1 MKKVNIKK
9 FLVLF
14 SLLVCVFC
22 MTACDSS
29 NGTISTASAKLE
41 HKNMIIQVYQ
51 SYLTDWTTDMI
62 TYLDAND
69 SDKITSDAESA
80 YPLALINGKQY
91 IIDQNGLTAKT
102 IGFYNSWNSTRGELG
117 ALESIG
123 NINIAVNK
131 DTGKL
136 CTITVDAA
144 YEKNSKVS
152 FEFVIND
159 DFTLENGA
167 INPTYT
173 TGQKMTKAVM
183 NTIIGMGTVF
193 IVLIFISFIIGL
205 FKYISVF
212 ENKSKAKN
220 EASTDAQGV
229 NNAIAQIVSN
239 EEQEE
244 EVDDLELIA
253 VITAAIA
260 ASENTSTD
268 GLVVRS
274 IRKVNSRRK

>member
-1 MKKVNIKK
+1 
-9 FLVLF
+9 
-14 SLLVCVFC
+14 

-29 NGTISTASAKLE
+29 NGTISTTSAKLE
-41 HKNMIIQVYQ
+41 RKNMIIQVYQ
-51 SYLTDWTTDMI
+51 SYLEDWTTDMI
-62 TYLDAND
+62 TYLDQND
-69 SDKITSDAESA
+69 SAKITSDAESA
-80 YPLALINGKQY
+80 LPLALVNGKQY
-91 IIDQNGLTAKT
+91 IVDQEGLTAKT

-117 ALESIG
+117 ALKSIG
-123 NINIAVNK
+123 TINIALNK

-136 CTITVDAA
+136 CTITVDTA
-144 YEKNSKVS
+144 YEKNDKVS

-159 DFTLENGA
+159 DFSLENGA
-167 INPTYT
+167 INPSYT
-173 TGQKMTKAVM
+173 TGQKMYKAVM

-205 FKYISVF
+205 FKYISVW
-212 ENKSKAKN
+212 ENKNKAKN
-220 EASTDAQGV
+220 NASADAQGV

-239 EEQEE
+239 EEQDE
-244 EVDDLELIA
+244 EVDDLELVA

>member
-1 MKKVNIKK
+1 MKKIKFKK

-14 SLLVCVFC
+14 SLLICVFC
-22 MTACDSS
+22 MTACSSS
-29 NGTISTASAKLE
+29 NGTISTTSAKLE
-41 HKNMIIQVYQ
+41 RKNMIIQVYQ
-51 SYLTDWTTDMI
+51 SYLEDWTTDMI
-62 TYLDAND
+62 TYLDQND
-69 SDKITSDAESA
+69 SAKITSDAESA
-80 YPLALINGKQY
+80 LPLALVNGKQY
-91 IIDQNGLTAKT
+91 IVDQEGLTAKT
-102 IGFYNSWNSTRGELG
+102 IGFYNSWNSTREELG
-117 ALESIG
+117 ALKSIG
-123 NINIAVNK
+123 TINIALNK

-136 CTITVDAA
+136 CTITVDTA
-144 YEKNSKVS
+144 YEKNDKVS

-159 DFTLENGA
+159 DFSLENGA
-167 INPTYT
+167 INPSYT
-173 TGQKMTKAVM
+173 TGQKMYKAVM

-205 FKYISVF
+205 FKYISVW
-212 ENKSKAKN
+212 ENKNKAKN
-220 EASTDAQGV
+220 NASADAQGV

-239 EEQEE
+239 EEQDE
-244 EVDDLELIA
+244 EVDDLELVA

>member
-1 MKKVNIKK
+1 
-9 FLVLF
+9 
-14 SLLVCVFC
+14 

-29 NGTISTASAKLE
+29 NGTISTTSAKLE
-41 HKNMIIQVYQ
+41 RKNMIIQVYQ
-51 SYLTDWTTDMI
+51 SYLEDWTTDMI
-62 TYLDAND
+62 TYLDQND
-69 SDKITSDAESA
+69 SAKITSDAESA
-80 YPLALINGKQY
+80 LPLALVNGKQY
-91 IIDQNGLTAKT
+91 IVDQEGLTAKT
-102 IGFYNSWNSTRGELG
+102 IGFYNSWNSTREELG
-117 ALESIG
+117 ALKSIG
-123 NINIAVNK
+123 TINIALNK

-136 CTITVDAA
+136 CTITVDTA
-144 YEKNSKVS
+144 YEKNDKVS

-159 DFTLENGA
+159 DFSLENGA
-167 INPTYT
+167 INPSYT
-173 TGQKMTKAVM
+173 TGQKMYKAVM

-205 FKYISVF
+205 FKYISVW
-212 ENKSKAKN
+212 ENKNKAKN
-220 EASTDAQGV
+220 NASADAQGV

-239 EEQEE
+239 EEQDE
-244 EVDDLELIA
+244 EVDDLELVA

>member
-1 MKKVNIKK
+1 
-9 FLVLF
+9 
-14 SLLVCVFC
+14 

-29 NGTISTASAKLE
+29 NGTISTTSAKLE
-41 HKNMIIQVYQ
+41 RKNMIIQVYQ
-51 SYLTDWTTDMI
+51 SYLEDWTTDMI
-62 TYLDAND
+62 TYLDQND
-69 SDKITSDAESA
+69 SAKITSDAESA
-80 YPLALINGKQY
+80 LPLALVNGKQY
-91 IIDQNGLTAKT
+91 IVDQEGLTAKT

-117 ALESIG
+117 ALKSIG
-123 NINIAVNK
+123 TINIALNK

-136 CTITVDAA
+136 CTITVDTA
-144 YEKNSKVS
+144 YEKNDKVS

-159 DFTLENGA
+159 DFSLENGA
-167 INPTYT
+167 INPSYT
-173 TGQKMTKAVM
+173 TGQKMYKAVM

-205 FKYISVF
+205 FKYISVW
-212 ENKSKAKN
+212 ENKNKAKN
-220 EASTDAQGV
+220 DASADAQGV

-239 EEQEE
+239 EEQDED
-244 EVDDLELIA
+244 VDDLELVA

>member
-29 NGTISTASAKLE
+29 NGTISTTSAKLE
-41 HKNMIIQVYQ
+41 RKNMIIQVYQ
-51 SYLTDWTTDMI
+51 SYLEDWTTDMI
-62 TYLDAND
+62 TYLDQND
-69 SDKITSDAESA
+69 SAKITSDAESA
-80 YPLALINGKQY
+80 LPLALVNGKQY
-91 IIDQNGLTAKT
+91 IVDQEGLTAKT

-117 ALESIG
+117 ALKSIG
-123 NINIAVNK
+123 TINIALNK

-136 CTITVDAA
+136 CTITVDTA
-144 YEKNSKVS
+144 YEKNDKVS

-159 DFTLENGA
+159 DFSLENGA
-167 INPTYT
+167 INPSYT
-173 TGQKMTKAVM
+173 TGQKMYKAVM

-205 FKYISVF
+205 FKYISVY
-212 ENKSKAKN
+212 ENRKKEQK
-220 EASTDAQGV
+220 EDTASVGV
-229 NNAIAQIVSN
+229 DNAIAQIVSN
-239 EEQEE
+239 EEENVE
-244 EVDDLELIA
+244 DDLELIA

-260 ASENTSTD
+260 ASEGTSTD

-274 IRKVNSRRK
+274 IRKVNNRRK

>member
-29 NGTISTASAKLE
+29 NGTISTTSAKLE
-41 HKNMIIQVYQ
+41 RKNMIIQVYQ
-51 SYLTDWTTDMI
+51 SYLEDWTTDMI
-62 TYLDAND
+62 TYLDQND
-69 SDKITSDAESA
+69 SAKITSDAESA
-80 YPLALINGKQY
+80 LPLALVNGKQY
-91 IIDQNGLTAKT
+91 IVDQEGLTAKT

-117 ALESIG
+117 ALKSIG
-123 NINIAVNK
+123 TINIALNK

-136 CTITVDAA
+136 CTITVDTA
-144 YEKNSKVS
+144 YEKNDKVS

-159 DFTLENGA
+159 DFSLENGA
-167 INPTYT
+167 INPSYT
-173 TGQKMTKAVM
+173 TGQKMYKAVM

-212 ENKSKAKN
+212 ENK
-220 EASTDAQGV
+220 
-229 NNAIAQIVSN
+229 
-239 EEQEE
+239 
-244 EVDDLELIA
+244 
-253 VITAAIA
+253 
-260 ASENTSTD
+260 
-268 GLVVRS
+268 
-274 IRKVNSRRK
+274 